1 MTNPDNTVGTNA
13 GYDGRTTPNAFNDI
27 LGAFSRGLVSGWA
40 CVPDTGMTVEIGGD
54 GTTRDV
60 AIAED
65 NAGNRITINNRIA
78 TPVSITLDGA
88 PATGNRIDLIVAYA
102 ENPPM
107 GAGASS
113 VDFPDAVGIIAVSG
127 TPAGTPSDPDENDI
141 RTAITA
147 DGATGATAYYVILAR
162 IEVGQGVTTIGSG
175 SISAGDYAQV
185 GPSLYDPTPA
195 DGSIT
200 AAKLASGAVTTA
212 KIDANAVT
220 QAKIDMASATTATAI
235 QITDYFTPAAGWTF
249 TGQMWK
255 LGHFVFGTI
264 ESTHSI
270 TTNQNNIGTCS
281 SHILYGTYG
290 AGRVGDGSTSYAAT
304 ALAIPNGQLRLH
316 STHTGASCAFTIC
329 VYVDN

>member
-185 GPSLYDPTPA
+185 GSSLYDPTPA

-200 AAKLASGAVTTA
+200 AAKLADGAVTTA

-220 QAKIDMASATTATAI
+220 TAKIDFTDITQGNPTKASTSIANLSIHNYYIKFGRLVVAFINIQATAAI
-235 QITDYFTPAAGWTF
+235 SSGTNLLTGFPIPSGRACFAMAGN
-249 TGQMWK
+249 GEKGIRSRIM
-255 LGHFVFGTI
+255 
-264 ESTHSI
+264 ESTGALQCDDSLP
-270 TTNQNNIGTCS
+270 IG
-281 SHILYGTYG
+281 YYN
-290 AGRVGDGSTSYAAT
+290 GSVAYWAA
-304 ALAIPNGQLRLH
+304 
-316 STHTGASCAFTIC
+316 S
-329 VYVDN
+329 